1 MLSLLEKKELYGYAL
16 ISSLSEKLSADMA
29 EGTVY
34 PLLNRMVRDELLSFD
49 WRIMETGPARKYYKI
64 SKRGRQMLKRMHRHW
79 SSVNKTLQG
88 VWGAAKYYGV
98 AVGYPIVVLGAIAAL
113 AYVFGAVDTSDAN
126 WKIALVN
133 IALGSSI
140 GVIMVVITEEGF
152 FRGWLWASLRR
163 LELTDVQV
171 LIATSVVFTLW
182 HVSVISF
189 DTGFN
194 IPAKEI
200 PIYLT
205 NATLL
210 GVIFGLLR
218 FASGSIVVASV
229 CHAVW
234 NAFAYTLFGFGE
246 NVGELGI
253 KATHVFGPEVGLV
266 GIVFNLAVAVGLWVW
281 IRPAA
286 SGA

>member
-1 MLSLLEKKELYGYAL
+1 MKNSLVFTVSGVLLAVSITTAMDATGYAMFSALPL
-16 ISSLSEKLSADMA
+16 IALFAIFWSLQKF
-29 EGTVY
+29 
-34 PLLNRMVRDELLSFD
+34 NRDD
-49 WRIMETGPARKYYKI
+49 IGW
-64 SKRGRQMLKRMHRHW
+64 
-79 SSVNKTLQG
+79 

-98 AVGYPIVVLGAIAAL
+98 AVGYPIVVLGAIVVL

-133 IALGSSI
+133 MALGSSI
-140 GVIMVVITEEGF
+140 GVVMVVITEEGF

-163 LELTDVQV
+163 LGLADVQV
-171 LIATSVVFTLW
+171 LLATSVIFTLW
-182 HVSVISF
+182 HVSAVSL

-194 IPAKEI
+194 IPAREI

-218 FASGSIVVASV
+218 LASGSIVVASV

-234 NAFAYTLFGFGE
+234 NAIAYALFGFGE

-253 KATHVFGPEVGLV
+253 EATHIFGPEVGLV
-266 GIVFNLAVAVGLWVW
+266 GIVFNLAVTVALWVW